1 MNNTNY
7 RQIIDLIKYPIITDK
22 ATRLLE
28 LNQYTFATD
37 LRANKD
43 QIKSAIEYL
52 FKVKVSAVNT
62 YHAPVKKKRIGK
74 FFENWIHENYFEIL
88 FSQFFLHP
96 NLRENINAR
105 KKRSH
110 N

>member
-1 MNNTNY
+1 MRFTVNNTNY

-74 FFENWIHENYFEIL
+74 FIGKKPKYKQAVVTLQSGSSIDL
-88 FSQFFLHP
+88 FS
-96 NLRENINAR
+96 EN
-105 KKRSH
+105 
-110 N
+110 

>member
-74 FFENWIHENYFEIL
+74 FIGKKPKYKRAVVTLQSGSSIDL
-88 FSQFFLHP
+88 FS
-96 NLRENINAR
+96 EN
-105 KKRSH
+105 
-110 N
+110 

>member
-62 YHAPVKKKRIGK
+62 YHAPVKKKRIV
-74 FFENWIHENYFEIL
+74 
-88 FSQFFLHP
+88 FFL
-96 NLRENINAR
+96 NQ
-105 KKRSH
+105 SF
-110 N
+110 

>member
-1 MNNTNY
+1 MNNKNY

-37 LRANKD
+37 IKANKE

-52 FKVKVSAVNT
+52 FQVKVTAVNT
-62 YHAPVKKKRIGK
+62 YHAPIKKKRVGRFMGRKSKYKRAIITLESG
-74 FFENWIHENYFEIL
+74 NSIDL
-88 FSQFFLHP
+88 FS
-96 NLRENINAR
+96 EN
-105 KKRSH
+105 
-110 N
+110 

>member
-1 MNNTNY
+1 MRFTVNNTNY

-74 FFENWIHENYFEIL
+74 FIGQKAKYKRAVVTLQSGSSIDL
-88 FSQFFLHP
+88 FS
-96 NLRENINAR
+96 EN
-105 KKRSH
+105 
-110 N
+110 

>member
-1 MNNTNY
+1 MNNKNY

-37 LRANKD
+37 IKANKE

-52 FKVKVSAVNT
+52 FQVKVTAVNT
-62 YHAPVKKKRIGK
+62 YHAPIKKKRVGK
-74 FFENWIHENYFEIL
+74 FMGRQSKYKRAIITLESGNSIDL
-88 FSQFFLHP
+88 FS
-96 NLRENINAR
+96 EN
-105 KKRSH
+105 
-110 N
+110 

>member
-37 LRANKD
+37 IKANKD
-43 QIKSAIEYL
+43 QIKDAIEYL
-52 FKVKVSAVNT
+52 FQVKVSAVNT
-62 YHAPVKKKRIGK
+62 YHAPMKKKRIGK
-74 FFENWIHENYFEIL
+74 FMGQKTRYKRAIITLESGNSIDL
-88 FSQFFLHP
+88 FS
-96 NLRENINAR
+96 EN
-105 KKRSH
+105 
-110 N
+110 